1 MNSEQTQAQG
11 RSTADYADFADDFI
25 RGIRAI
31 RGSSFFFCSVAAQP
45 RPEIRG
51 ARKTRRGHSGFTLV
65 ELLLV
70 LVILGI
76 LAALVLPK
84 FTGRTEQAR
93 ITAAQTQIATFG
105 TALDAFEVDTGSYPR
120 GSDGLAYLLVQPA
133 DVTGWRGPYLKSD
146 IPLDPWGHPYV
157 YEFPGKSNPSGYD
170 IRSAGPDGQAGSA
183 DDIVNASVAA
193 R

>member
-1 MNSEQTQAQG
+1 MTSSMKDLKKRNRL
-11 RSTADYADFADDFI
+11 RS
-25 RGIRAI
+25 
-31 RGSSFFFCSVAAQP
+31 
-45 RPEIRG
+45 
-51 ARKTRRGHSGFTLV
+51 RRGGFTLV

-93 ITAAQTQIATFG
+93 VTAAQTQISTFG

-120 GSDGLAYLLVQPA
+120 GQDGLMQLVSAPS
-133 DVTGWRGPYLKSD
+133 DVQNWRGPYLKSD
-146 IPLDPWGHPYV
+146 IPLDPWGHPYI
-157 YEFPGKSNPSGYD
+157 YEFPGKVNPTGYD
-170 IRSAGPDGQAGSA
+170 IRSAGPDGQAGT
-183 DDIVNASVAA
+183 DDDVVNARIS